1 VTTED
6 FKSSSV
12 NISQEEEAAIK
23 IQAGYRGYKTRK
35 DLKIK
40 KNMKE
45 DENPMNP
52 NDPEVNKAATTIQA
66 GFKGYKVRKEIK
78 KQKSEGSS
86 NEGSPKKAD
95 AKGSVSDEIVKQ
107 NK

>member
-1 VTTED
+1 MTTED

-45 DENPMNP
+45 DE
-52 NDPEVNKAATTIQA
+52 VFTIYIYNLYLQSI
-66 GFKGYKVRKEIK
+66 FNIYNSYF
-78 KQKSEGSS
+78 QS
-86 NEGSPKKAD
+86 
-95 AKGSVSDEIVKQ
+95 
-107 NK
+107 

>member
-45 DENPMNP
+45 DE
-52 NDPEVNKAATTIQA
+52 VFTIYIYNLYLQSI
-66 GFKGYKVRKEIK
+66 FNIYNSYF
-78 KQKSEGSS
+78 QS
-86 NEGSPKKAD
+86 
-95 AKGSVSDEIVKQ
+95 
-107 NK
+107 

>member
-45 DENPMNP
+45 DEVFTIYIYNLYSTFTIHIFNHSLFILF
-52 NDPEVNKAATTIQA
+52 NKI
-66 GFKGYKVRKEIK
+66 KYWILIK
-78 KQKSEGSS
+78 K
-86 NEGSPKKAD
+86 P
-95 AKGSVSDEIVKQ
+95 
-107 NK
+107 